1 MKRFQLPAGRNYGAA
16 PSSSKPV
23 AKRPFAP
30 KQAAPAAPAGGRCG
44 DWDCLYAKAG
54 PKKRPTWIDGVVK
67 REENGSQD
75 RLTLIDV
82 ATGAII
88 TRASVKVSTPTFEDD
103 EEYETY
109 FSKFKIQI
117 QGRKGG
123 GGGPAPAPAPA
134 APPRVRAPAPVVR
147 KPAFAAPAPAPRA
160 APPAPRAAP
169 APAPRAAPPAPR
181 PAPPRPAAPAPA
193 PRAAAP
199 PPRPPAPR
207 PTAFAAPRP
216 SAAPPPRK
224 AAFAA
229 PAPAP
234 RAAAPPGEDEFEVVA
249 EPRVAIRGPLAR
261 KLRPHQRDAAKFL
274 YRALSGR
281 QPRGGCGAI
290 LADEMGLGK
299 TLATLT
305 TLRLLVKAAGSCVN
319 GDADVPKVRKAAVL
333 CPASLVGQWPDED
346 AKFFGRVSSNVTWVA
361 CLETA
366 GGALDGGTESAKT
379 ALERWRAL
387 DGRRSCAVLAISYES
402 FQRYFA
408 SHIEG
413 DLQLDLLV
421 FDEGHRLK
429 GGAGSKTARAI
440 RDCRAK
446 RRLLITGT
454 PAMNDLSEFH
464 ALADVVNPDVFGP
477 LAAFKRDVA
486 RPIEAGAVRGASED
500 KRLAATEA
508 KDALRARAAA
518 FYLRRTA
525 ADVSRASLPPKTVHV
540 VCCRLR
546 AGQAAAYAEAAAADV
561 DALAKIQRLRALAT
575 RGADGDRAASGK
587 LDVAFALLAHLR
599 ARPAKERAVLVSTS
613 TVTLDACARECEARG
628 WPAARL
634 DGSTPAGERQGLVNA
649 FNRPRSDA
657 FVFLLSTRAG
667 GCGLNLVGA
676 SRLLLLDP
684 DWNPAADEQAMARVW
699 RDGQKRPVHVYRL
712 LGAGTVDEKIFM
724 RQLGKHDVNDG
735 VVDDAAT
742 AGRFTA
748 AELADLFAYDPG
760 VASTT
765 YDAQRHAAATR
776 AAWPRYDGPSSIGDS
791 ALRAAALDTSS
802 VSYAKADTHAADGAD
817 RASGSTTSYGGPP
830 DAGDSD
836 DDDDAAAPARALRP
850 CPACTFKNPAAAGVC
865 EVCDEPLAPVEA
877 AAPLEAAAPAKR
889 DAGDDSDAAP
899 ARKRRKPAK
908 REAPKREVAE
918 SDDDE
923 ESVGD
928 GDDDDSE
935 EEFVFD
941 DDSEEEVVPKKKA
954 RGRRRAVVDDDEE
967 EDSTQPQ

>member
-82 ATGAII
+82 ATGSII

-123 GGGPAPAPAPA
+123 AAPAPAPA
-134 APPRVRAPAPVVR
+134 APPR
-147 KPAFAAPAPAPRA
+147 
-160 APPAPRAAP
+160 
-169 APAPRAAPPAPR
+169 
-181 PAPPRPAAPAPA
+181 
-193 PRAAAP
+193 
-199 PPRPPAPR
+199 
-207 PTAFAAPRP
+207 
-216 SAAPPPRK
+216 

-477 LAAFKRDVA
+477 LAAFRRDVA
-486 RPIEAGAVRGASED
+486 RPIEAGAVRAPRD

-525 ADVSRASLPPKTVHV
+525 AD
-540 VCCRLR
+540 
-546 AGQAAAYAEAAAADV
+546 AGRRSARRRAADA

-599 ARPAKERAVLVSTS
+599 ARPAKERG
-613 TVTLDACARECEARG
+613 AR
-628 WPAARL
+628 
-634 DGSTPAGERQGLVNA
+634 
-649 FNRPRSDA
+649 
-657 FVFLLSTRAG
+657 
-667 GCGLNLVGA
+667 VGA
-676 SRLLLLDP
+676 
-684 DWNPAADEQAMARVW
+684 
-699 RDGQKRPVHVYRL
+699 G
-712 LGAGTVDEKIFM
+712 
-724 RQLGKHDVNDG
+724 GKHDVNDG

-748 AELADLFAYDPG
+748 AELADLFAYDRTWRRAPTTRSATPG
-760 VASTT
+760 
-765 YDAQRHAAATR
+765 DARR
-776 AAWPRYDGPSSIGDS
+776 G
-791 ALRAAALDTSS
+791 ALRRAVVHRRRRAPGGGVDTSS

-817 RASGSTTSYGGPP
+817 RASARRRPTAP

-865 EVCDEPLAPVEA
+865 EIGHRDPHRADSGSGSGFASQRARAASCSWRSARISSACD
-877 AAPLEAAAPAKR
+877 R
-889 DAGDDSDAAP
+889 GAGP
-899 ARKRRKPAK
+899 
-908 REAPKREVAE
+908 
-918 SDDDE
+918 
-923 ESVGD
+923 
-928 GDDDDSE
+928 
-935 EEFVFD
+935 
-941 DDSEEEVVPKKKA
+941 
-954 RGRRRAVVDDDEE
+954 
-967 EDSTQPQ
+967 